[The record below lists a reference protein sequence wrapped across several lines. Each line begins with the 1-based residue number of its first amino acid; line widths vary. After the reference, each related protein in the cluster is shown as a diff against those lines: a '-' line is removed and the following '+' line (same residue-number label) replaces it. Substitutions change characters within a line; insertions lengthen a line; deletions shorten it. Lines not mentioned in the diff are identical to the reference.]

1 MKSEFGC
8 WKIKKK
14 NQGECREIVSCFRRR
29 PGSRNWRAAGTKPV
43 TSMAERIRASRGH
56 RIQSSTAT
64 CVLPRGSLPAPSL
77 RSLPRHGTRH
87 HCGAVEIVKRALA
100 TAPTRSSSA
109 KSRSVT
115 LGTFPVSADL
125 PSAFRV
131 HRAGRPPAA
140 PDVQAQHAP
149 GTGVGAGAAPGS
161 PDLIPP
167 GRAVSPGASNGAAL
181 NCRQSERVENR
192 DVQLRPRLQ
201 ALRCVVLFPG
211 PQPVAGRRPRTSP
224 RTGNF
229 RSHSLWGGDLN
240 LLILAEATSK
250 CLHVGRC
257 V

>member
-1 MKSEFGC
+1 M
-8 WKIKKK
+8 
-14 NQGECREIVSCFRRR
+14 SCFRRR

-56 RIQSSTAT
+56 GIQSSTAT
-64 CVLPRGSLPAPSL
+64 RVLPRGSLPAPSL

-87 HCGAVEIVKRALA
+87 PCGAVEIVKRALA

-149 GTGVGAGAAPGS
+149 GTGVGAGATPGS

-181 NCRQSERVENR
+181 NCRQS
-192 DVQLRPRLQ
+192 
-201 ALRCVVLFPG
+201 A
-211 PQPVAGRRPRTSP
+211 S
-224 RTGNF
+224 RTGTSSSVPAC
-229 RSHSLWGGDLN
+229 RPCGVWCCSRVPSRWLGGGPEPPPGQEIFAVTLCG
-240 LLILAEATSK
+240 EAT
-250 CLHVGRC
+250 LTF
-257 V
+257 